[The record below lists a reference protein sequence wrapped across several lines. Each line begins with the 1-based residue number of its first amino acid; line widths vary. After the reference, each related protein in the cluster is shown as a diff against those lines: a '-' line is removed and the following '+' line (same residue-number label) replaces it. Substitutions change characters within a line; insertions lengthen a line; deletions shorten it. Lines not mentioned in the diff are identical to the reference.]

1 MEQQAGRVHGS
12 VGSEP
17 APMPSPVARGRA
29 AATTTVR
36 PLKWRAVVVP
46 YLFLAPM
53 LVLFLVFRIY
63 PLLYG
68 LYISFTNARLGR
80 SDYVFNGLNNYT
92 RLLDDTRFQ
101 VSMLNTGVY
110 TVEST
115 LPILG
120 LPLLLA
126 LLLNRGVALRALLRG
141 AFFFPFTLS
150 VVTVGLTWLWL
161 LDPLV
166 GPLNYYLKQLGAT
179 PPAWLGDPSTA
190 MLAIVITSTW
200 WVTGYYLVIY
210 LAALQ
215 DIPQHLY
222 EAAAIDGATPWR
234 AFWSITLPLL
244 RPIILFVVVIHIIGS
259 FQIFGQVFVM
269 TNGGP
274 GDVTRTVIQHLYE
287 TGFKDLFSF
296 GAASAMSWVLFLV
309 ILLFSAIQFR
319 LLRGRAEY

>member
-1 MEQQAGRVHGS
+1 M
-12 VGSEP
+12 
-17 APMPSPVARGRA
+17 
-29 AATTTVR
+29 AATVAAGTTAR
-36 PLKWRAVVVP
+36 PLRRRAVVVP

-53 LVLFLVFRIY
+53 LLLFLVFRIY
-63 PLLYG
+63 PLVYG

-80 SDYVFNGLNNYT
+80 IDYSWVGLANYE
-92 RLLDDTRFQ
+92 RLLDDDRFQ
-101 VSMLNTGVY
+101 LSLVNTGIY

-126 LLLNRGVALRALLRG
+126 VVLNRGVALKSLLRG

-150 VVTVGLTWLWL
+150 VVTVGLSWLWL

-166 GPLNYYLKQLGAT
+166 GPLNYYLKGVGLPT
-179 PPAWLGDPSTA
+179 RAWLGDPATA
-190 MLAIVITSTW
+190 MWASVVTSTW
-200 WVTGYYLVIY
+200 WVSGYYPVIY

-215 DIPQHLY
+215 DIPTHLY
-222 EAAAIDGATPWR
+222 EAAAIDGASGWR
-234 AFWSITLPLL
+234 SFWSITLPLL

-274 GDVTRTVIQHLYE
+274 GDVTRTVVQHLYE
-287 TGFKDLFSF
+287 TGFKDLFHF
-296 GAASAMSWVLFLV
+296 GSASAMSWVLFLV
-309 ILLFSAIQFR
+309 IVIFSAVQFR

>member
-1 MEQQAGRVHGS
+1 VATQAVT
-12 VGSEP
+12 
-17 APMPSPVARGRA
+17 
-29 AATTTVR
+29 ATTAR
-36 PLKWRAVVVP
+36 PLQWRAVVVP

-53 LVLFLVFRIY
+53 LLLFLVFRIY
-63 PLLYG
+63 PLVYG

-80 SDYVFNGLNNYT
+80 ADFVFNGLNNYT

-101 VSMLNTGVY
+101 TSMLNTGVY

-126 LLLNRGVALRALLRG
+126 VVLNRGVSLRSLLRG

-166 GPLNYYLKQLGAT
+166 GPFNYYLKQLGMA

-190 MLAIVITSTW
+190 MLAIVVTSTW

-215 DIPQHLY
+215 DIPVHLY

-234 AFWSITLPLL
+234 SFWSITLPLL

-259 FQIFGQVFVM
+259 FQVFGQVFVM

-274 GDVTRTVIQHLYE
+274 GDVTRTVVQHLYE

-309 ILLFSAIQFR
+309 IVLFSAIQFR

>member
-1 MEQQAGRVHGS
+1 MASSVAGT
-12 VGSEP
+12 P
-17 APMPSPVARGRA
+17 PRA
-29 AATTTVR
+29 FQ
-36 PLKWRAVVVP
+36 WRAVAVP

-53 LVLFLVFRIY
+53 LLLFLVFRVY
-63 PLLYG
+63 PLVYG

-80 SDYVFNGLNNYT
+80 MEITFSGLSNYE

-101 VSMLNTGVY
+101 HSLANTAVY

-115 LPILG
+115 LPILA

-126 LLLNRGVALRALLRG
+126 VALNKGVALRSLLRG

-150 VVTVGLTWLWL
+150 VVTVGLTWVWL

-166 GPLNYYLKQLGAT
+166 GPFNYYLRLLGV
-179 PPAWLGDPSTA
+179 PVRPWLGEPSTA
-190 MLAIVITSTW
+190 MWAIVVTSLW

-222 EAAAIDGATPWR
+222 EAAAIDGASGWR
-234 AFWSITLPLL
+234 SFVSITLPLL
-244 RPIILFVVVIHIIGS
+244 RPIFLFVAVIHIIGS

-274 GDVTRTVIQHLYE
+274 GDATRTVVQHLYE
-287 TGFKDLFSF
+287 TGFKDLFHF

-309 ILLFSAIQFR
+309 ILVFSAIQFR
-319 LLRGRAEY
+319 VFRERSEY